1 MDQTARKLSDDD
13 GGKRARRSRVLTW
26 LGVTAVAAATVIAE
40 LWRRSP
46 PSPLI
51 LALVVLALALLVGL
65 SLASGREIVDAVW
78 LDGDALRVE
87 KGGHAYRIARNQIAA
102 IDEPYRN
109 DWTPQSSPRPIRVRV
124 RVRGRGRGRSAIGA
138 SVLFVPN
145 RRADVEALDAWLHG
159 DP

>member
-1 MDQTARKLSDDD
+1 MGSNVDQTARRLSDDD

-26 LGVTAVAAATVIAE
+26 LGVTAVVAATVIAE

-46 PSPLI
+46 PSPLV

-87 KGGHAYRIARNQIAA
+87 KGGHVYRIARNQIAA

-109 DWTPQSSPRPIRVRV
+109 DWTPQSSPRPIRVRL
-124 RVRGRGRGRSAIGA
+124 RGRSAIGA